1 MSIRDAILRSYTEA
15 CKALDNYL
23 DATKHFT
30 GVYDSILEGLR
41 QKYNNSMLC
50 DKWHATELLQFNSNR
65 TMSALL
71 VANFYGDEVFASLA
85 LLLCLEVCE
94 LFKFKLFAIPI
105 ASKTVRKRTDSGF
118 KRALIRF
125 SEERRIDL
133 FILLSQGHPYL
144 DGFYVE
150 VPSKGNR
157 SDKSDSIIRQV
168 AKHHEV
174 GAFSA
179 SLDKPTYAIIRAGS
193 DELISKIREKNIEAY
208 RFVISQDIWAGYRA
222 AMVLLDGHSAHDV

>member
-1 MSIRDAILRSYTEA
+1 MRSYAEA
-15 CKALDNYL
+15 CKALTNYL

-30 GVYDSILEGLR
+30 GDYDSILEGFR
-41 QKYNNSMLC
+41 QKYNNSMLF
-50 DKWHATELLQFNSNR
+50 DQWHGTDLLQFNCDR
-65 TMSALL
+65 DRSALL

-85 LLLCLEVCE
+85 LLLCLETCG
-94 LFKFKLFAIPI
+94 LFRFKLFAIPI
-105 ASKTVRKRTDSGF
+105 ASKTVRERTDSGF
-118 KRALIRF
+118 KRALVRF

-133 FILLSQGHPYL
+133 FILFSQGHPYL

-150 VPSKGNR
+150 IPSKGNQ

-179 SLDKPTYAIIRAGS
+179 SFGKPTYVITRAGS
-193 DELISKIREKNIEAY
+193 DELISKISEKNIEAY
-208 RFVISQDIWAGYRA
+208 RFMISQDIWAGYRA
-222 AMVLLDGHSAHDV
+222 ALALLDGHPVHNV